1 MILGKGEST
10 GTVDEAK
17 DLISND
23 EPEMFEIEAQDIN
36 EGEFHLSLLFV
47 NNISLKSMN
56 I

>member
-1 MILGKGEST
+1 M
-10 GTVDEAK
+10 K
-17 DLISND
+17 DLILNE
-23 EPEMFEIEAQDIN
+23 EPEMFEIDVQHEE